1 MSLIDKAKKFINDN
15 PDKVRQGIDKIGD
28 AIDKR
33 TDGKYAD
40 KVDRVQQEAAK
51 RLGGDATP
59 NTEPD
64 TPAPTRRRPTRTPD
78 HGRAGRRKA
87 SYPQVTPVACTGQ

>member
-40 KVDRVQQEAAK
+40 KVDRVQEEAAN

-59 NTEPD
+59 NTDAPKTEPK
-64 TPAPTRRRPTRTPD
+64 
-78 HGRAGRRKA
+78 GWSRARGP
-87 SYPQVTPVACTGQ
+87 S

>member
-1 MSLIDKAKKFINDN
+1 MSLIDKAKKFIDDN

-51 RLGGDATP
+51 RLGTDGDATP

-64 TPAPTRRRPTRTPD
+64 TPGTDAPKTDPN
-78 HGRAGRRKA
+78 A
-87 SYPQVTPVACTGQ
+87 

>member
-59 NTEPD
+59 NTESD
-64 TPAPTRRRPTRTPD
+64 TPGTDAPKTDPNARS
-78 HGRAGRRKA
+78 RARGP
-87 SYPQVTPVACTGQ
+87 S

>member
-1 MSLIDKAKKFINDN
+1 MSLFDKAKKSINDN
-15 PDKVRQGIDKIGD
+15 PEKVRQGIDKIGD

-51 RLGGDATP
+51 RFGGDATP
-59 NTEPD
+59 NTEPGA
-64 TPAPTRRRPTRTPD
+64 PAPTRRRPTRTPD
-78 HGRAGRRKA
+78 PGA
-87 SYPQVTPVACTGQ
+87 PL

>member
-28 AIDKR
+28 A
-33 TDGKYAD
+33 
-40 KVDRVQQEAAK
+40 
-51 RLGGDATP
+51 TP

-64 TPAPTRRRPTRTPD
+64 TPGTDAPKTDPN
-78 HGRAGRRKA
+78 A
-87 SYPQVTPVACTGQ
+87 

>member
-51 RLGGDATP
+51 RLGDDATP
-59 NTEPD
+59 GTEPD
-64 TPAPTRRRPTRTPD
+64 APGADAPKNDP
-78 HGRAGRRKA
+78 KA
-87 SYPQVTPVACTGQ
+87 

>member
-15 PDKVRQGIDKIGD
+15 
-28 AIDKR
+28 R
-33 TDGKYAD
+33 TDGKSAD

-64 TPAPTRRRPTRTPD
+64 TPGTDAPKTDPN
-78 HGRAGRRKA
+78 A
-87 SYPQVTPVACTGQ
+87 

>member
-1 MSLIDKAKKFINDN
+1 MFLEVQAGSFFLGGYTQANSGFEYSEYDGD
-15 PDKVRQGIDKIGD
+15 DDCDIG
-28 AIDKR
+28 

-64 TPAPTRRRPTRTPD
+64 TPGTDAPKTDPN
-78 HGRAGRRKA
+78 A
-87 SYPQVTPVACTGQ
+87 